1 MAETSL
7 SIVRGRDYEIG
18 VLEKQI
24 DTVRLGIGTVTLI
37 QGAAGIGKSRLLEE
51 ARRMAIRL
59 SFRVGA
65 ARAEPGDS
73 VVELAPLLDALSAD
87 REPLLEPPILT
98 RPVSAEQRYWL
109 LQDIQARLE
118 RSALEGP
125 LLLCLDDLHWAGN
138 GTAAAL
144 GSLPTRLAGLPIGWL
159 LAYRQDQAPRLMS
172 STERLLEEGATK
184 LVLAPLSDSAVEEV
198 TVDTMRAQPDHA
210 LLAMAR
216 RCRGSP
222 YLLTELLTGLR
233 EEKLVRVV
241 SGQAGLLEARLPH
254 RVSDTMRQRLNRLS
268 EPARQA
274 ARVASSLGVGFSA
287 IDLAA
292 MLSVSPAQLVGPVEE
307 LLEANL
313 LVEHEETLT
322 FSHEL
327 TREAVRGSLPQS
339 VRRALDRQAADVL
352 LAAGALPVEVAI
364 QLAESAPPG
373 DDVAIRTLLQAA
385 EALATT
391 DPGASAD
398 LGQRALDL
406 APRTHPLRGP
416 LVAQTAMAL
425 HAAGRTDEARAF
437 ADNAVRQVLPPEQE
451 AQVRLGIAGMWAV
464 SPEVRADT
472 GREALE
478 LADLPDGL
486 RLAHVARLGYNL
498 LVSGHLEEAQEL
510 MSQSAA
516 EVAQSSD
523 PVVQFLHTLSRGGVE
538 YLTGH
543 LTQSL
548 RTFEGLLRA
557 GFADGRELDELLT
570 RLWRTNALAALDRAD
585 EALQA
590 VDEMIA
596 DSLRRRLAFFLN
608 VAEIWRGQLL
618 LQIGQLNDASVMM
631 QGRFGPQGPPVV
643 TVLDANGV
651 VALGRVAIHTGD
663 SRQLRQMVEIAT
675 TMLDERTPG
684 VRRHAAWLLS
694 LQATADGDPS
704 RAHRWLCVMGEPE
717 RMRLLPRLWLDV
729 ADEAEMVR
737 MALAV
742 GDQELAESAAEQ
754 AGHRAHLNPDVAS
767 LLACAAHARGL
778 LNGDADELSH
788 AVSLFE
794 RSPRRLL
801 LACALEDLGNLSLAQ
816 AHTTKGVEV
825 LDRALAL
832 FAEVGARRDAARVR
846 SRLREL
852 GFRRRLVSSDRPAFG
867 VGALTDS
874 ELGVARLVADGLTN
888 REVAERLFVSPHTVN
903 GHLRQVFAKLG
914 VNSRVALTRRAGELD
929 ELS

>member
-1 MAETSL
+1 MVETSPAV
-7 SIVRGRDYEIG
+7 VRGRDYELG

-24 DTVRLGIGTVTLI
+24 DAVRHGTGTVTLI
-37 QGAAGIGKSRLLEE
+37 EGVAGIGKSRLLEE

-118 RSALEGP
+118 RAALEGP

-138 GTAAAL
+138 GTAVAL

-159 LAYRQDQAPRLMS
+159 LAYRPDHTPRLMN
-172 STERLLEEGATK
+172 STERLLGEGATK
-184 LVLAPLSDSAVEEV
+184 LVLAPLSDSAVAEV
-198 TVDTMRAQPDHA
+198 TVDTMRGEPDDA

-233 EEKLVRVV
+233 EENLVRVV
-241 SGQAGLLEARLPH
+241 SGKAGLLEARLPH
-254 RVSDTMRQRLNRLS
+254 RVSDTMRERLNRLS

-287 IDLAA
+287 IDLAG
-292 MLSVSPAQLVGPVEE
+292 MLGVSPAQLVGPVEE
-307 LLEANL
+307 LLSANL
-313 LVEHEETLT
+313 LVEREEVLT

-327 TREAVRGSLPQS
+327 TREAVRGSLPRS

-373 DDVAIRTLLQAA
+373 DDVAIRTLLRAA

-416 LVAQTAMAL
+416 LVAQTATAL

-464 SPEVRADT
+464 SPEVRVDS
-472 GREALE
+472 GRAALQ

-510 MSQSAA
+510 ISQTASA
-516 EVAQSSD
+516 VAQSAD
-523 PVVQFLHTLSRGGVE
+523 PMVQFLHTLSVGGVE
-538 YLTGH
+538 YITGQ

-570 RLWRTNALAALDRAD
+570 RLWRANALAALDRTS

-618 LQIGQLNDASVMM
+618 LQMGRLYDAGVMIH
-631 QGRFGPQGPPVV
+631 GRFGPQGQVVV

-663 SRQLRQMVEIAT
+663 SRQLRQMVQIAT
-675 TMLDERTPG
+675 TMVDEPTPG

-694 LQATADGDPS
+694 LEASADGDPR
-704 RAHRWLCVMGEPE
+704 RAHRWLCAMGEPE
-717 RMRLLPRLWLDV
+717 RKHLLPRLWLDV
-729 ADEAEMVR
+729 GDEAQMVR

-742 GDQELAESAAEQ
+742 GDQELAESSAEQ
-754 AGHRAHLNPDVAS
+754 AGNRAHLNPDVTS
-767 LLACAAHARGL
+767 LLASAAHARGL
-778 LNGDADELSH
+778 LHDDADELSH

-794 RSPRRLL
+794 HSPRRLL
-801 LACALEDLGNLSLAQ
+801 LACALEDLGNHCLAR
-816 AHTTKGVEV
+816 AHASKGIEV
-825 LDRALAL
+825 LDRALVL
-832 FAEVGARRDAARVR
+832 FTEIGARRDAGRVR
-846 SRLREL
+846 SHLREL
-852 GFRRRLVSSDRPAFG
+852 GIRRRLASPDRPAFG
-867 VGALTDS
+867 VDALTDS

-914 VNSRVALTRRAGELD
+914 VNSRMALTRLADELD
-929 ELS
+929 ER

>member
-1 MAETSL
+1 MAEARPP
-7 SIVRGRDYEIG
+7 IVRGREYELR
-18 VLEKQI
+18 VLEEQL
-24 DTVRLGIGTVTLI
+24 DAVRLGVGTVTLI
-37 QGAAGIGKSRLLEE
+37 EGAAGIGKSRLLEE
-51 ARRMAIRL
+51 ARRIAIRS

-87 REPLLEPPILT
+87 HEPLLEPPILT

-118 RSALEGP
+118 RAAIEGP
-125 LLLCLDDLHWAGN
+125 LLVCLDDLHWAGN
-138 GTAAAL
+138 GTATAL

-159 LAYRQDQAPRLMS
+159 LAYRPDPAPRLIS

-184 LVLAPLSDSAVEEV
+184 LVLAPLSDVAVAEV
-198 TVDTMRAQPDHA
+198 TADTMRAQPDDA

-216 RCRGSP
+216 RSRGSP
-222 YLLTELLTGLR
+222 YLLAELLTGLR
-233 EEKLVRVV
+233 EEKLVCID

-268 EPARQA
+268 EPARHA
-274 ARVASSLGVGFSA
+274 AHVASSLGVDFSA
-287 IDLAA
+287 TDLAA
-292 MLSVSPAQLVGPVEE
+292 MIGVSPAQLVGPVEE
-307 LLEANL
+307 LLAANL
-313 LVEHEETLT
+313 LIERDESLT
-322 FSHEL
+322 FTHEL
-327 TREAVRGSLPQS
+327 TREAVRGSLPQP
-339 VRRALDRQAADVL
+339 VRRAIDRQAADVL

-373 DDVAIRTLLQAA
+373 DDVAISTLLQAA

-391 DPGASAD
+391 DPGAGAD

-416 LVAQTAMAL
+416 LVAQTATAL
-425 HAAGRTDEARAF
+425 HAAGRIDEAKAF

-464 SPEVRADT
+464 SPEVRVDN
-472 GREALE
+472 GREALK
-478 LADLPDGL
+478 LDGLSDGL
-486 RLAHVARLGYNL
+486 RLAHMARLGYNL
-498 LVSGHLEEAQEL
+498 LVGGHLEEAQAI
-510 MSQSAA
+510 MSQTAA
-516 EVAQSSD
+516 VSTPRPD

-538 YLTGH
+538 YITGH
-543 LTQSL
+543 LADSL
-548 RTFEGLLRA
+548 ATFEGLLHA

-570 RLWRTNALAALDRAD
+570 RLWRANALAALDRTD

-590 VDEMIA
+590 VDEMVA

-618 LQIGQLNDASVMM
+618 LQMGRLYDAGVTM
-631 QGRFGPQGPPVV
+631 QGRFVPEGAPVI

-651 VALGRVAIHTGD
+651 VALGRVAIHAGD
-663 SRQLRQMVEIAT
+663 GRQLRQMAEIAT
-675 TMLDERTPG
+675 AMLDERTPG

-694 LQATADGDPS
+694 LRAAADGDPS
-704 RAHRWLCVMGEPE
+704 RAHRWLYVMGQAE
-717 RMRLLPRLWLDV
+717 RKSLLPRLWLD
-729 ADEAEMVR
+729 AGDEPQMVR

-742 GDQELAESAAEQ
+742 GDRELAQCATEQ
-754 AGHRAHLNPDVAS
+754 ADRRAQLNPDVAS
-767 LLACAAHARGL
+767 LLASAAHARGL
-778 LNGDADELSH
+778 LNNDAVELSR

-794 RSPRRLL
+794 RSRRPLL
-801 LACALEDLGNLSLAQ
+801 LARALEDLGNVSLPPGQPTVA
-816 AHTTKGVEV
+816 VEG

-832 FAEVGARRDAARVR
+832 FMEVGARGDAARVR
-846 SRLREL
+846 RRLREL
-852 GFRRRLVSSDRPAFG
+852 GFRRRIVSSDRPA
-867 VGALTDS
+867 VGWAALTDS
-874 ELGVARLVADGLTN
+874 ELGVARLVAEGLTN

-903 GHLRQVFAKLG
+903 SHLRQVFAKLG
-914 VNSRVALTRRAGELD
+914 VKSRVALTRLASKLD
-929 ELS
+929 E

>member
-1 MAETSL
+1 VVEL
-7 SIVRGRDYEIG
+7 LPPIVRGREYELS
-18 VLEKQI
+18 VLEEQI
-24 DTVRLGIGTVTLI
+24 DAVRLGAGTVTLI
-37 QGAAGIGKSRLLEE
+37 EGAAGIGKSRLLEE
-51 ARRMAIRL
+51 ARRIAIRS

-87 REPLLEPPILT
+87 HEPLLKPPILT

-118 RSALEGP
+118 RAAIEGP

-159 LAYRQDQAPRLMS
+159 LAYRPDSAPRLIG

-184 LVLAPLSDSAVEEV
+184 LILAPLSDSAVAEV
-198 TVDTMRAQPDHA
+198 TADTMRAQPDDA

-216 RCRGSP
+216 RSRGSP
-222 YLLTELLTGLR
+222 YLLAELLAGLR
-233 EEKLVRVV
+233 EEQLVRVD
-241 SGQAGLLEARLPH
+241 SGQAELLESRLPH

-268 EPARQA
+268 EPARHA
-274 ARVASSLGVGFSA
+274 AHVASSLGVDFSA
-287 IDLAA
+287 TDLAA
-292 MLSVSPAQLVGPVEE
+292 MLGVTPSQLVGPVEE
-307 LLEANL
+307 LLGANL
-313 LVEHEETLT
+313 LIEREGSLT
-322 FSHEL
+322 FTHEL
-327 TREAVRGSLPQS
+327 TREAVRGSLPQP
-339 VRRALDRQAADVL
+339 VRRAIDRQAADVL

-373 DDVAIRTLLQAA
+373 DDVAISTLLQAA

-391 DPGASAD
+391 DPGAGAD

-416 LVAQTAMAL
+416 LVAQTATAL
-425 HAAGRTDEARAF
+425 HAAGRIDEARAF

-464 SPEVRADT
+464 PPEVRADT
-472 GREALE
+472 GREALK
-478 LADLPDGL
+478 LNGLPDGL
-486 RLAHVARLGYNL
+486 RLAHMARLGYNL
-498 LVSGHLEEAQEL
+498 LVGGHLEEAQAL
-510 MSQSAA
+510 MSQTAA
-516 EVAQSSD
+516 MSTPRPD
-523 PVVQFLHTLSRGGVE
+523 PVVQFLYALSRGGVE
-538 YLTGH
+538 YITGH
-543 LTQSL
+543 LAESL
-548 RTFEGLLRA
+548 ATFEGLLRA

-570 RLWRTNALAALDRAD
+570 RLWRANALAALDRTD

-590 VDEMIA
+590 VDEMVA

-618 LQIGQLNDASVMM
+618 LQMGRLYDAAVTM
-631 QGRFGPQGPPVV
+631 QDRFVPEGTPVV

-663 SRQLRQMVEIAT
+663 GRQLRQMVEIAT
-675 TMLDERTPG
+675 AMLDERTPG
-684 VRRHAAWLLS
+684 VRRQAAWLLS
-694 LQATADGDPS
+694 LQAAAEGDPR
-704 RAHRWLCVMGEPE
+704 RAHRWLCVLGRVE
-717 RMRLLPRLWLDV
+717 RKSLLPRLWLD
-729 ADEAEMVR
+729 AGDEPHMVR

-742 GDQELAESAAEQ
+742 GDRDLAQSAAAQ
-754 AGHRAHLNPDVAS
+754 ADRRAQLNPDVAS
-767 LLACAAHARGL
+767 LLASAAHARGL
-778 LNGDADELSH
+778 LNNDAVELSH

-794 RSPRRLL
+794 RSPRPLL
-801 LACALEDLGNLSLAQ
+801 LACALEDLGNLSLPQ
-816 AHTTKGVEV
+816 GQPTTTVDG

-832 FAEVGARRDAARVR
+832 FTEVGARGDAARVR
-846 SRLREL
+846 RRLREL
-852 GFRRRLVSSDRPAFG
+852 GFRRRVVSSDRPA
-867 VGALTDS
+867 VGWAALTDS
-874 ELGVARLVADGLTN
+874 ELGVARLVAEGLTN

-903 GHLRQVFAKLG
+903 SHLRRVFAKLG
-914 VNSRVALTRRAGELD
+914 VNSRVALTRLAGNLD
-929 ELS
+929 E